1 MFKIF
6 LFTLF
11 LHTSVSAETLD
22 DISKIGYV
30 LSENEVDSFVKE
42 PEVEGLP
49 GVHLQ
54 SLIPK
59 ESLDS
64 TQTCPEEEEKQK
76 PKDVRY
82 EVIMVV
88 EGSSE
93 KSESEK
99 LTSQLKYL
107 TDDQLKQD
115 FNNRSP
121 ALTSEEI
128 LQTSDEVWRKYQKGP
143 IDPHSGFGREL
154 MIESIVRASQNTHLS
169 EQDLAKGI
177 ASIIRENTSSENER
191 YDFLSALSS
200 RLYRNYNIARNPG
213 FNNSENNPENQ
224 PLPEGDMSLMDILK
238 GAANFN
244 SFDGGVCNDISEAV
258 AIIGTELFPEKDVL
272 LINSGSHFGV
282 MIADDKES
290 RIIDSSK
297 QYRQKNELSLFSD
310 AGATNLRISKVVE
323 GKTQEIA
330 VVDTQMG
337 QLMESVF
344 QTGKPLLKTS
354 ADIQSVVTQFT
365 RTQDFANNQTGTS
378 TLGVGF
384 GQLATSDVYV
394 VVAKY
399 EHTSENWQSY
409 VGVGG
414 SAQQFRSQPDTK
426 YQVHLRMGAKRN
438 LLHYVN
444 SRTEMNISSG
454 LQAEGMYALSQER
467 TGPVSSYDA
476 SAQLDWVNSM
486 NFKHEAGNGVLLK
499 SNMEVR
505 HTLGPKDVG
514 AFAGGLSSVES
525 KDILGTVKNMSFHLN
540 QVNLNLDA
548 EKELSPRTS
557 LRTGVNYQGSNIG
570 QNVGALAGLNIK
582 IPEGAQLLVFA
593 GYDQKLRG
601 YKTKHNHLSNS
612 EGARAGIMYQSKNG
626 TRIFGGVR
634 EISSDQKPVYEMKV
648 SVPLGGKKR

>member
-1 MFKIF
+1 MLI
-6 LFTLF
+6 LF
-11 LHTSVSAETLD
+11 LLSLFLQANVSAQTLN
-22 DISKIGYV
+22 DISKISYV
-30 LSENEVDSFVKE
+30 LSENEVDSFVQN
-42 PEVEGLP
+42 PEAEGLP

-59 ESLDS
+59 ESLDPS
-64 TQTCPEEEEKQK
+64 QTCPEEEEKQK

-93 KSESEK
+93 KAESK
-99 LTSQLKYL
+99 NLTSQLKYL
-107 TDDQLKQD
+107 SDDQLKQN
-115 FNNRSP
+115 FNDRSP
-121 ALTSEEI
+121 ALNSEEI
-128 LQTSDEVWRKYQKGP
+128 LQTADDVWRKYQKGS

-154 MIESIVRASQNTHLS
+154 MIESIVRASQNTNLS

-177 ASIIRENTSSENER
+177 ASIIRDNTSSEDER

-200 RLYRNYNIARNPG
+200 RLYRNYNVARNPG
-213 FNNSENNPENQ
+213 FNNSENNPENK

-272 LINSGSHFGV
+272 LINSGTHFGV
-282 MIADDKES
+282 MIADGKES

-297 QYRQKNELSLFSD
+297 QYRQKNELSLFP
-310 AGATNLRISKVVE
+310 AVGATNLRISKVVD
-323 GKTQEIA
+323 GKTKEIA

-354 ADIQSVVTQFT
+354 ADIQSMVTQFT
-365 RTQDFANNQTGTS
+365 RTQNFENNQSATS
-378 TLGVGF
+378 TLGVGH

-414 SAQQFRSQPDTK
+414 SAQEFRSHPDTK

-444 SRTEMNISSG
+444 SSTQLNISSG
-454 LQAEGMYALSQER
+454 LQAEGMYSLSQER
-467 TGPVSSYDA
+467 TGIVSAYDA

-486 NFKHEAGNGVLLK
+486 NIKHEAGDGVILK
-499 SNMEVR
+499 SNLEVR
-505 HTLGPKDVG
+505 HTLGPKDAG
-514 AFAGGLSSVES
+514 ALTGGLSSLES
-525 KDILGTVKNMSFHLN
+525 RDVLGTMKNMSFHLN

-548 EKELSPRTS
+548 EKELSSRAS
-557 LRTGVNYQGSNIG
+557 LKTGVNYQGSNIG
-570 QNVGALAGLNIK
+570 QNVGVLAGLNIK

-593 GYDQKLRG
+593 GYDQKLSG
-601 YKTKHNHLSNS
+601 YKTKHNLLSNS
-612 EGARAGIMYQSKNG
+612 EGARAGIMYESKNG

-648 SVPLGGKKR
+648 SVPLGRKKR